1 MVVGLNKK
9 VLLSSLIFGVL
20 LVSGLLA
27 SNQVGKSAN
36 GDTLPPQSKVPI
48 TTFTPKVQTFQ
59 LLGSTTFSDSVS
71 CDSGIA
77 VAGGYKVNF
86 GTGLTISEND
96 RTGTGIWTVGGDT
109 FGASSEGT
117 GTIDVQV
124 LCAT

>member
-1 MVVGLNKK
+1 LVVGLNKK

-27 SNQVGKSAN
+27 STQVGKSAN
-36 GDTLPPQSKVPI
+36 GDLAPQSKVPI
-48 TTFTPKVQTFQ
+48 STVTPKVVTFQ
-59 LLGSTTFSDSVS
+59 LIGSTTFSDSVS